1 MHHTHKLGL
10 TAVAVVALGLAACS
24 DDDGRHRRVD
34 RRRHRTSRPDGRHG
48 SRGGGDEAATEAE
61 EAIDEAATDAVETA
75 VRNLVAEQGEEQ
87 FTDAGHPLNDEGLSC
102 EATASDGLDS
112 VSVQCTGTTEAGE
125 QAELTGETA
134 EFPGESIVEVVGTFT
149 GTVDGSGGVQHRR
162 PRWLITSRTLGPC
175 LVPAA
180 NGHP

>member
-1 MHHTHKLGL
+1 MHHTHRLGL

-24 DDDGRHRRVD
+24 DDDRETVESIVD
-34 RRRHRTSRPDGRHG
+34 DIEQAART
-48 SRGGGDEAATEAE
+48 AVTEAE
-61 EAIDEAATDAVETA
+61 QAAAPPSPKPSKPRTAVTEAEAAVDEAATDAVETA
-75 VRNLVAEQGEEQ
+75 VRNLVAEQGEEE
-87 FTDAGHPLNDEGLSC
+87 FTDAGSPLNDEGLSC

-149 GTVDGSGGVQHRR
+149 GTVDGSEVFSTDVLGG
-162 PRWLITSRTLGPC
+162 
-175 LVPAA
+175 
-180 NGHP
+180 

>member
-1 MHHTHKLGL
+1 MHHKHKLGL

-24 DDDGRHRRVD
+24 DDDGETIESIVD
-34 RRRHRTSRPDGRHG
+34 DIE
-48 SRGGGDEAATEAE
+48 EAARTAVTEAE
-61 EAIDEAATDAVETA
+61 AAVDEAATDAVETA

-87 FTDAGHPLNDEGLSC
+87 FSDAGYPLNDEGLSC

-149 GTVDGSGGVQHRR
+149 GTVDGSEVFSTDVLGG
-162 PRWLITSRTLGPC
+162 
-175 LVPAA
+175 
-180 NGHP
+180 

>member
-24 DDDGRHRRVD
+24 DDDGETIESIVD
-34 RRRHRTSRPDGRHG
+34 DIEQAARTAVTEAEAAV
-48 SRGGGDEAATEAE
+48 DEAATEAE
-61 EAIDEAATDAVETA
+61 AAVDEAATDAVETA

-87 FTDAGHPLNDEGLSC
+87 FSDAGYPLNDEGLSC

-134 EFPGESIVEVVGTFT
+134 EFSGESIVEVVGAFT
-149 GTVDGSGGVQHRR
+149 GTVDGSEVFSTDVLGG
-162 PRWLITSRTLGPC
+162 
-175 LVPAA
+175 
-180 NGHP
+180 